1 MRKENNLNVAEYLE
15 KIADTNLEVD
25 VIRSLEHS
33 ISIKENNTIE
43 YWISFLND
51 IVTNE
56 IEIEIVGSLI
66 YKNKTDLIGF
76 ALDNF
81 DDIIDII
88 EYLKLDVK
96 ASHNLLE
103 KLAYIGYE
111 QVCRK
116 MLAILEAAEEENE
129 HSEKKGE
136 IIMTKNFD
144 IIDTLHDV
152 LPTTDLYN
160 DVLISLWESI
170 DSCDV
175 TDWIK
180 FVSNVVN
187 HGISSGIVRD
197 MIYTVDVEQFAINN
211 MYEITEIIEDLDLTF
226 KVTVNILTDIA
237 AFGYEHACT
246 HILNAL
252 NDLQE
257 RLQDNAF
264 VEEIFAEN

>member
-15 KIADTNLEVD
+15 KLANTNLEVD
-25 VIRSLEHS
+25 VIRSLKH
-33 ISIKENNTIE
+33 SIKENNTLE
-43 YWISFLND
+43 YWISFLED
-51 IVTNE
+51 IVMNGAGSG
-56 IEIEIVGSLI
+56 IVESLI
-66 YKNKTDLIGF
+66 YKKDVVEF

-81 DDIIDII
+81 EDIIELI

-96 ASHNLLE
+96 VSYNLLE

-129 HSEKKGE
+129 HSEKKGADT
-136 IIMTKNFD
+136 MKNLD
-144 IIDTLHDV
+144 IIETLHDV
-152 LPTTDLYN
+152 LPTTDLYK

-180 FVSNVVN
+180 FVSNVVD

-211 MYEITEIIEDLDLTF
+211 MYEITEIIEDLNSPF
-226 KVTVNILTDIA
+226 KVTVNLLTDLA
-237 AFGYEHACT
+237 TFGYEYVCSE
-246 HILNAL
+246 ILDAL
-252 NDLQE
+252 
-257 RLQDNAF
+257 
-264 VEEIFAEN
+264 EELKDEIEIECLA

>member
-1 MRKENNLNVAEYLE
+1 MKNL
-15 KIADTNLEVD
+15 
-25 VIRSLEHS
+25 
-33 ISIKENNTIE
+33 
-43 YWISFLND
+43 
-51 IVTNE
+51 
-56 IEIEIVGSLI
+56 
-66 YKNKTDLIGF
+66 
-76 ALDNF
+76 
-81 DDIIDII
+81 DII
-88 EYLKLDVK
+88 E
-96 ASHNLLE
+96 
-103 KLAYIGYE
+103 
-111 QVCRK
+111 
-116 MLAILEAAEEENE
+116 
-129 HSEKKGE
+129 
-136 IIMTKNFD
+136 
-144 IIDTLHDV
+144 TLQDV
-152 LPTTDLYN
+152 LPTTDLYK

-237 AFGYEHACT
+237 TFGYEHACT
-246 HILNAL
+246 HILKAL

-264 VEEIFAEN
+264 VEEIFA